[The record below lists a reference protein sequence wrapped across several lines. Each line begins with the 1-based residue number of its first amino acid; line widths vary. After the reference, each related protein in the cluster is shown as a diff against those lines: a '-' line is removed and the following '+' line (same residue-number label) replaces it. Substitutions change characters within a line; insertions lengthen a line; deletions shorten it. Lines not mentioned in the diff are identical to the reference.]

1 MESFFKMWY
10 DFILSL
16 FNTEGMMLTAET
28 QNFIGFIVLCL
39 AIFGVI
45 LTLAIIYK
53 LVKYIFYAILS
64 LGR

>member
-1 MESFFKMWY
+1 M
-10 DFILSL
+10 
-16 FNTEGMMLTAET
+16 TLTAET

-39 AIFGVI
+39 AIFGII

>member
-16 FNTEGMMLTAET
+16 FNTEGMTLTAEA

-45 LTLAIIYK
+45 LTIAIIYK

>member
-45 LTLAIIYK
+45 TSPSFK
-53 LVKYIFYAILS
+53 LVKYIFYAILC